1 MYNRFLFILLAWLCC
16 ASSVSGQIGG
26 TAAFAAFDLPLSAR
40 AAALGGKALSVNDH
54 DLNMGVWNPSLLS
67 EKMNSQLALS
77 FADYFTDVRYG
88 YAGYSM
94 HREKLG
100 TFALSTAYINYGSF
114 RETDETGSTIG
125 EFTAAEYAVTMGYS
139 RALDSLFTL
148 GANLKFMQSNLYQW
162 NANALGIDL
171 AANYN
176 RPSRNFSAS
185 ILIRNV
191 GLMLNSYTTGNREQL
206 PFEIEAG
213 FSKKPKHMPFRF
225 FMTFQHLQRWDLTYT
240 DPANPPQVVDPLTGD
255 SIKVNRFRTFGDK
268 LMRHV
273 VVGGEILIGKAVSLR
288 VGYNYQRRK
297 ELLITTRP
305 GLVGFSFGA
314 GIRIYKINISYARAA
329 YHIAGGTNT
338 FSITATL
345 ADFYGKK
352 TTTTNETL

>member
-1 MYNRFLFILLAWLCC
+1 MHIRLLLGLLIFTGF
-16 ASSVSGQIGG
+16 SPLIGQIGG
-26 TAAFAAFDLPLSAR
+26 TAAFTAFDLPLSAR
-40 AAALGGKALSVNDH
+40 ASALGGKALSVNDD
-54 DLNMGVWNPSLLS
+54 DLNLGIWNPSLLS
-67 EKMNSQLALS
+67 AKMNSQLALS
-77 FADYFTDVRYG
+77 FADYYTDIRYG

-100 TFALSTAYINYGSF
+100 TFAFSTAYINYGNF
-114 RETDETGSTIG
+114 RETDETGATIG
-125 EFTAAEYAVTMGYS
+125 KFTAAEYALTLGYS
-139 RALDSLFTL
+139 RQLDSLFTL

-171 AANYN
+171 AANYL
-176 RPSRNFSAS
+176 RTAKNFSVS
-185 ILIRNV
+185 LLIRNV
-191 GLMLNSYTTGNREQL
+191 GVMLNTYTSRNRENL

-225 FMTFQHLQRWDLTYT
+225 FLTLQHLQRWDLTYT
-240 DPANPPQVVDPLTGD
+240 DPVNPPQLVDPLTGD
-255 SIKVNRFRTFGDK
+255 SIKTSRFKTFGDK

-288 VGYNYQRRK
+288 MGYNYQRRK
-297 ELLITTRP
+297 ELLISSRP

-338 FSITATL
+338 FSITANL
-345 ADFYGKK
+345 GDFYTKK
-352 TTTTNETL
+352 TVETTQ